1 MNPGNW
7 HRACQGLYVDPTET
21 WVVERQERSWWTIR
35 ACLGYGPLLDG
46 TLFPDMG
53 GIWHG
58 DYRTLSEAKYAVEQM
73 TKNGETPALEPQE
86 ERIREMNL
94 ARVSETIWKV
104 GV

>member
-1 MNPGNW
+1 
-7 HRACQGLYVDPTET
+7 
-21 WVVERQERSWWTIR
+21 
-35 ACLGYGPLLDG
+35 
-46 TLFPDMG
+46 MG